1 MRVARREPAH
11 SGESRLIEAAAVT
24 QSAISL
30 ELEIP
35 MQRSSALPLVSL
47 IAVLAANVSRGAEG
61 TLSLMS
67 LIAPW
72 QYPGSKCHGASA
84 GDAATVNRS
93 GDRTVQSMLC
103 KAVLTTADPVPKV
116 IEYYRTKLK
125 QEADL
130 GRGTPEGESGLES
143 ARSVMFHEDSQDRP
157 LVLHIIL
164 VNADKSST
172 TLVISRAETES
183 ETHIAWTHYL
193 RF

>member
-1 MRVARREPAH
+1 
-11 SGESRLIEAAAVT
+11 
-24 QSAISL
+24 
-30 ELEIP
+30 

-47 IAVLAANVSRGAEG
+47 IAALAATVSCGADG

-72 QYPGSKCHGASA
+72 QYPGSQTHGASM

-93 GDRTVQSMLC
+93 GDRTVQSLLC
-103 KAVLTTADPVPKV
+103 KAVMTTEDPVPKV
-116 IEYYRTKLK
+116 VEYYRTKLK
-125 QEADL
+125 KEVDL
-130 GRGTPEGESGLES
+130 GRGTRGGESGLES
-143 ARSVMFHEDSQDRP
+143 GRSVLFHEDSKDRP
-157 LVLHIIL
+157 LELHIIL